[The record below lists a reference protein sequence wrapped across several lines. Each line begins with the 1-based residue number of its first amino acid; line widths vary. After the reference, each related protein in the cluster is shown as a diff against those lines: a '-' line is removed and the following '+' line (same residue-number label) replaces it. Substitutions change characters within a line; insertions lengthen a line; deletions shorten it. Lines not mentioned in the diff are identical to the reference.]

1 VEHAV
6 RNRDGVDARATIEA
20 FYRDHAQDV
29 LAYLVWLG
37 RDPQRA
43 EDLMQDTFVRATRAL
58 GGYRGGSPRS
68 WLFAIARSTYL
79 DDVRRRRTLPTVE
92 IEEGRLDP
100 DVTEIDAVRSVLAT
114 LSEAQ
119 RSALLLRDLIGLP
132 YEEVAETLGKTVG
145 ATKVLI
151 HRARAGFRARY
162 EESE

>member
-1 VEHAV
+1 V

>member
-1 VEHAV
+1 M

>member
-119 RSALLLRDLIGLP
+119 RSALLLRDLSGLP

>member
-1 VEHAV
+1 
-6 RNRDGVDARATIEA
+6 
-20 FYRDHAQDV
+20 
-29 LAYLVWLG
+29 
-37 RDPQRA
+37 
-43 EDLMQDTFVRATRAL
+43 MQDTFVRATRAL

>member
-1 VEHAV
+1 
-6 RNRDGVDARATIEA
+6 VDARATIEA